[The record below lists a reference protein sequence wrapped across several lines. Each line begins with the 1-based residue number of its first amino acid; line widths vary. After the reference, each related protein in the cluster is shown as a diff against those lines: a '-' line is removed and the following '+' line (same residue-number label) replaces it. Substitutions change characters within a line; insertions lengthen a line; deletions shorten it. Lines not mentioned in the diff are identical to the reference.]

1 MPVFNY
7 KQRHNILL
15 IILIILGCAIL
26 YSMRTIAGALLS
38 TIIFYA
44 IFRPVF
50 FFLTERWNF
59 KKIPATVVIILLSL
73 IILVLPFLTLWLLV
87 IDKIAEFQADPM
99 RIQYLIAKID
109 AFIGSYISQPHFM
122 ENALKNADKYI
133 SDLFPSIL
141 TAAADILLGLAVMY
155 FMLYFMFVQREEFE
169 SALLRY
175 APFRE
180 QNSLKFAS
188 ELRNITFSNVLGQG
202 FIAVVQGSLLSIA
215 FFIFGIN
222 DAIFWGVITI
232 FLSFLPIVGAP
243 IVFIPAAIIE
253 LANGDKTAGI
263 GLLLF
268 GLIIITNIDNV
279 IRFVI
284 AKRVADTHPLITI
297 IGVVIGIPVFG
308 ILGLVFGPL
317 LLSYFFLTIRIYETS
332 KLASERLDRIKS
344 AEEE

>member
-1 MPVFNY
+1 M
-7 KQRHNILL
+7 
-15 IILIILGCAIL
+15 
-26 YSMRTIAGALLS
+26 
-38 TIIFYA
+38 
-44 IFRPVF
+44 
-50 FFLTERWNF
+50 
-59 KKIPATVVIILLSL
+59 
-73 IILVLPFLTLWLLV
+73 V
-87 IDKIAEFQADPM
+87 IDKIADFQADPM
-99 RIQYLIAKID
+99 RVEYLIAKID
-109 AFIGSYISQPHFM
+109 TFIGSFISQPHVV
-122 ENALKNADKYI
+122 ENALKNADEYI
-133 SDLFPSIL
+133 RDLFPSIL
-141 TAAADILLGLAVMY
+141 SAAADILLGLAVMY

-169 SALLRY
+169 NALLKY

-180 QNSLKFAS
+180 QNSLKFAG

-222 DAIFWGVITI
+222 DALFWGVIAI

-243 IVFIPAAIIE
+243 VIFIPAAIIE

-268 GLIIITNIDNV
+268 GLLIITNIDNV
-279 IRFVI
+279 IRFII

-297 IGVVIGIPVFG
+297 IGVVIGLPVFG

>member
-7 KQRHNILL
+7 KQRHNIVL
-15 IILIILGCAIL
+15 IILIVLGCAIL

-50 FFLTERWNF
+50 LFLTDRWKL
-59 KKIPATVVIILLSL
+59 KKIPATIIIIILSL

-87 IDKIAEFQADPM
+87 IDKISEFQADPIRM
-99 RIQYLIAKID
+99 QYLIGKID
-109 AFIGSYISQPHFM
+109 ALIGSYIKQPHLI
-122 ENALKNADKYI
+122 ENALNNADKYI

-141 TAAADILLGLAVMY
+141 SAAADILLGLAVMY
-155 FMLYFMFVQREEFE
+155 FILYFMFVQREEFE

-202 FIAVVQGSLLSIA
+202 FIAVVQGSLLSIS

-222 DAIFWGVITI
+222 DAVFWGVIAV
-232 FLSFLPIVGAP
+232 FLSFLPIIGAP
-243 IVFIPAAIIE
+243 VIFIPAALIE
-253 LANGDKTAGI
+253 FANGDKTAGI

-279 IRFVI
+279 IRFII

-317 LLSYFFLTIRIYETS
+317 LLSYFFLTIRIFETS
-332 KLASERLDRIKS
+332 KLATERLDRIKS